1 MLRSSNPVLSRQ
13 DAFTPAAPQ
22 YGQNPYR
29 QPTYGDVPYGYPQYR
44 GQAPVETHIDL
55 DGHW

>member
-22 YGQNPYR
+22 YGR
-29 QPTYGDVPYGYPQYR
+29 QPVRPVPYGYPQYPGQPYA
-44 GQAPVETHIDL
+44 GQAPVQAPKA
-55 DGHW
+55 G

>member
-22 YGQNPYR
+22 YGQGYGQGPYSYAP
-29 QPTYGDVPYGYPQYR
+29 QGYGPYGQPAR
-44 GQAPVETHIDL
+44 QAPSEAPEA
-55 DGHW
+55 G